1 MRFSVCHET
10 LYRYSGPVRLAS
22 HVLRLS
28 PRPGGAVSVARS
40 LTVDPTPTVRREVT
54 DRFGPAAVA
63 LVVRPWRP
71 EGGILF
77 GQRTGHR
84 GSGFRGQAGGGKR
97 MGAAR
102 LS

>member
-54 DRFGPAAVA
+54 DRFGN
-63 LVVRPWRP
+63 LVTQLDFEGVSDRLFIGSSFRP
-71 EGGILF
+71 
-77 GQRTGHR
+77 
-84 GSGFRGQAGGGKR
+84 
-97 MGAAR
+97 
-102 LS
+102 